1 MAGMPSKQLK
11 ISHNVDLFLDA
22 SLSVGQLHEDKAF
35 CLKTLVP
42 RSTEL
47 TIRIMQSPEGRLE
60 DVVWD
65 HGDLSASVYTPG

>member
-22 SLSVGQLHEDKAF
+22 SLSVGQLHEGKAF
-35 CLKTLVP
+35 YIKTLVS
-42 RSTEL
+42 RSEEL
-47 TIRIMQSPEGRLE
+47 TIRTLPSPEGRLE
-60 DVVWD
+60 DMVWH